1 MKAMITRRS
10 LFAAAALLPRA
21 FAANDRIQIG
31 IIGAGGRAQHLMKS
45 LVKMPAAK
53 IVGVCDV
60 WDANIEKAS
69 QLAGGGVF
77 SSKNHLEFLQRKDLD
92 AVLIA
97 SPDHWH
103 VQLLTDAL
111 AAGKDVYVEKPL
123 THELSEGTQAL
134 DAASKYRRIV
144 QVGMQQRSMPH
155 IQKARDIIRS
165 GKLGKIHKVHLTWNR
180 NTNRGGTIP
189 QVDAKSV
196 DWQRFLGHVAEQ
208 PFDAYRFRNWRWFWD
223 FGGGTFTDLMVH
235 WIDVAH
241 WILDLDHP
249 EEAVAIG
256 DHNRPAWRWETPDTA
271 QALLRYPK
279 QGVQAYFESTF
290 VNARN
295 AAMIEFMGDE
305 GTLYLDRGRYELHPE
320 IAKKSFAFEEM
331 VLGTGPRG
339 ADFYEQPD
347 GEMLHLQNWLD
358 SIRSRKPTVAPV
370 EAGVISASSAHLANI
385 ALRTGQT
392 ARWPGEDGFVSLFD
406 GVSLAGWE
414 VDTPGLWSVRHGMI
428 VGKHDG
434 LTYNDFL
441 RTKRSYGDFELRV
454 QFRLLNGAGN
464 SGVQF
469 RSVPAAIPHEVSG
482 YQADVGQ
489 QYWGCLYDESRRKRV
504 LAQAPVEALK
514 DLDKKGW
521 NEYVIR
527 AQGARI
533 TMLLNGKQTVD
544 YEEKEAGIA
553 VSGFLALQVHSG
565 PGIEVQFRNV
575 RIRELR

>member
-1 MKAMITRRS
+1 MDMLTRRS
-10 LFAAAALLPRA
+10 VLASAALLPRA
-21 FAANDRIQIG
+21 VAANDRIQIG

-45 LVKMPAAK
+45 LVKMPGAK
-53 IVGVCDV
+53 IVGICDV

-69 QLAGGGVF
+69 QMAGGGIAA
-77 SSKNHLEFLQRKDLD
+77 SKNHLEFLQRKDVD

-97 SPDHWH
+97 APDHWH
-103 VQLLTDAL
+103 VQLLTDAC

-123 THELSEGTQAL
+123 THELAEGAQAV
-134 DAASKYRRIV
+134 DAQNRHKRVV

-155 IQKARDIIRS
+155 IQKAREIVRS

-196 DWQRFLGHVAEQ
+196 DWARFVGHAPEQ
-208 PFDAYRFRNWRWFWD
+208 PFDPYRFRNWRWFWD

-241 WILDLDHP
+241 WILDLDPP

-256 DHNRPAWRWETPDTA
+256 DSMRPEWRWQTPDTA
-271 QALLRYPK
+271 QCLLRYPR

-290 VNARN
+290 ANARN

-305 GTLYLDRGRYELHPE
+305 GTLYIDRGRYELHPE
-320 IAKKSFAFEEM
+320 IAKKSFTYEEM
-331 VLGTGPRG
+331 VLGAGARG

-347 GEMLHLQNWLD
+347 GEMLHLQNWFD
-358 SIRSRKPTVAPV
+358 AIRSRKAPAAPV
-370 EAGVISASSAHLANI
+370 EAGVVSASSAHLANM
-385 ALRTGQT
+385 ALRTGQA
-392 ARWPGEDGFVSLFD
+392 ARWPGESGFTPLFD
-406 GVSLAGWE
+406 GVSLQGWE

-428 VGKHDG
+428 VGRHEG
-434 LTYNDFL
+434 LKYNDFL
-441 RTKRSYGDFELRV
+441 RTRKSYGDFELRL
-454 QFRLLNGAGN
+454 QFRLVNGAGN

-469 RSVPAAIPHEVSG
+469 RSEPASIPHEVSG

-504 LAQAPVEALK
+504 LAQAPPLPG
-514 DLDKKGW
+514 LDKNGW

-527 AQGARI
+527 AHGPRI
-533 TMLLNGKQTVD
+533 QLWLNGRQTVD

-553 VSGFLALQVHSG
+553 AAGFLALQVHSG
-565 PGIEVQFRNV
+565 PGIEVHFRNL
-575 RIRELR
+575 RIREIQ

>member
-1 MKAMITRRS
+1 MLTRRS
-10 LFAAAALLPRA
+10 ILASAGLLPQA

-45 LVKMPAAK
+45 LVRMPGAK

-60 WDANIEKAS
+60 WDVNIEKAS
-69 QLAGGGVF
+69 QMAGGVS

-103 VQLLTDAL
+103 VQLLTDAC

-123 THELSEGTQAL
+123 THDLSEGTQAI
-134 DAASKYRRIV
+134 DAQNKYRRIV

-155 IQKARDIIRS
+155 IQKAREIVRS
-165 GKLGKIHKVHLTWNR
+165 GKLGKVHKVHLTWNR
-180 NTNRGGTIP
+180 NTNRGGAIP
-189 QVDAKSV
+189 DVDPKTV
-196 DWQRFLGHVAEQ
+196 DWQRFLGQVPDQ
-208 PFDAYRFRNWRWFWD
+208 PFDAYQFRNWRWFWN

-256 DHNRPAWRWETPDTA
+256 DSMRPEWRWQTPDTA
-271 QALLRYPK
+271 QCLLRYPK

-305 GTLYLDRGRYELHPE
+305 GTLYIDRGRYELHPE
-320 IAKKSFAFEEM
+320 LAKKSFPYEEM
-331 VLGTGPRG
+331 ILGTGPRG
-339 ADFYEQPD
+339 ADFYEKPD

-358 SIRSRKPTVAPV
+358 AIRSRKPAVAPV

-385 ALRTGQT
+385 ALRSGQS
-392 ARWPGEDGFVSLFD
+392 AKWREDEGFVSLFD
-406 GVSLAGWE
+406 GVSLQGWE
-414 VDTPGLWSVRHGMI
+414 VDTPGVWSVRHGMI
-428 VGKHDG
+428 VGKHSG

-441 RTKRSYGDFELRV
+441 RTKRAYGDFELRL
-454 QFRLLNGAGN
+454 QFRLLNGVGN

-469 RSVPAAIPHEVSG
+469 RSEPASIPHEVSG

-504 LAQAPVEALK
+504 LAQAPAMP
-514 DLDKKGW
+514 DLDKGGW

-527 AQGARI
+527 AQGSRI
-533 TMLLNGKQTVD
+533 VLQLNGRTTVD
-544 YEEKEAGIA
+544 YEEREAGIA
-553 VSGFLALQVHSG
+553 SSGFLALQVHSG
-565 PGIEVQFRNV
+565 PGIEVHFRCV
-575 RIRELR
+575 RIRELG

>member
-1 MKAMITRRS
+1 MMTRRS
-10 LFAAAALLPRA
+10 LFASAALLPRA
-21 FAANDRIQIG
+21 FAANDRIQVG

-53 IVGVCDV
+53 IVGICDV
-60 WDANIEKAS
+60 WDANIAKAS
-69 QLAGGGVF
+69 ELAGGGQF
-77 SSKNHLEFLQRKDLD
+77 TSKSHLEFLQRKELD

-103 VQLLTDAL
+103 VQLLTDAC

-123 THELSEGTQAL
+123 THELSEGAQAI
-134 DAASKYRRIV
+134 DAQNRHRRIV

-155 IQKARDIIRS
+155 IQKAREMIRS

-180 NTNRGGTIP
+180 NTNRGGAIP
-189 QVDAKSV
+189 QVDPATV
-196 DWQRFLGHVAEQ
+196 DWSRFLGHVPDQ

-256 DHNRPAWRWETPDTA
+256 DSMRPEWRWQTPDTA
-271 QALLRYPK
+271 QCLLRYPGK
-279 QGVQAYFESTF
+279 GVQAYFESTF
-290 VNARN
+290 ANARN

-305 GTLYLDRGRYELHPE
+305 GTLYIDRGRYELHPE
-320 IAKKSFAFEEM
+320 IAKKSFPYEEM
-331 VLGTGPRG
+331 VLGQGPRG
-339 ADFYEQPD
+339 ADFYAEPD
-347 GEMLHLQNWLD
+347 GELLHLQNWLD
-358 SIRSRKPTVAPV
+358 CVRSRKPAAAPV
-370 EAGVISASSAHLANI
+370 EAGVVSASSAHLANL
-385 ALRTGQT
+385 ALRSGQ
-392 ARWPGEDGFVSLFD
+392 AAKWPGEDGFVPLFD
-406 GVSLAGWE
+406 GVTLNGWE
-414 VDTPGLWSVRHGMI
+414 VDTPGLWTVRYGMI
-428 VGKHDG
+428 VGKHGG
-434 LTYNDFL
+434 LKYNDFL
-441 RTKRSYGDFELRV
+441 RTRAAYGDFELRL
-454 QFRLLNGAGN
+454 QFRLIGGVGN

-469 RSVPAAIPHEVSG
+469 RSEPASIPHEVSG

-504 LAQAPVEALK
+504 LAQAPAEALAG
-514 DLDKKGW
+514 LDKNGW

-533 TMLLNGKQTVD
+533 TLRLNGKTTVD
-544 YEEKEAGIA
+544 YEEKDPGIA
-553 VSGFLALQVHSG
+553 TSGFLALQVHSG
-565 PGIEVQFRNV
+565 PGIEVHFRNI
-575 RIRELR
+575 RIREIR